1 MHRIAFGAA
10 SRLIGVLACA
20 AAGAAWAGPLTLQ
33 PNLPQLRLGADGAS
47 LPTLPAGYDPP
58 NVKGA
63 LAPGASAR
71 PGYLALA
78 TGQPLGAPGGGIQGP
93 IKEPGELPKLLGQ
106 PDPMGAPG
114 GRVIGPIRFPG
125 VVAALVTPG
134 ITELRLRAITRAIQ
148 PGAGVDPLAPS
159 VAYLHR
165 LFPALAIT
173 TELYTPGGAP
183 GAISFCNSKAACSS
197 APATPD
203 PANVLSALYVGS
215 FDWIRDGGAEF
226 EYLYSLLNTDALV
239 YMDMTDLA
247 RVGAGDTLAGL
258 VLAGADETLPYFG
271 IHSVG
276 SFGAGANGKQL
287 RDVADVTDDV
297 LARYAAEQV
306 PEPGTLALVAAALG
320 AAGWSGRTRARQAAR
335 GGHPG

>member
-1 MHRIAFGAA
+1 MHRIDSGAA
-10 SRLIGVLACA
+10 RRIIGALACA
-20 AAGAAWAGPLTLQ
+20 AAGAAWAGPLSLQ
-33 PNLPQLRLGADGAS
+33 PNIPQLQLGAGAAS
-47 LPTLPAGYDPP
+47 LPTLPTGYDPP
-58 NVKGA
+58 NVKGS

-93 IKEPGELPKLLGQ
+93 IKNPGELPKLLAQ
-106 PDPMGAPG
+106 PDPLGAPG
-114 GRVIGPIRFPG
+114 GGVIGPIRFPG

-148 PGAGVDPLAPS
+148 AGSGVDPLALT
-159 VAYLHR
+159 VDYLHR

-183 GAISFCNSKAACSS
+183 GAISFCDTKAACS
-197 APATPD
+197 AAQVIPD
-203 PANVLSALYVGS
+203 AAHVLTALYVGS

-239 YMDMTDLA
+239 YLDMTDLA
-247 RVGAGDTLAGL
+247 RVGAGDKLAGL
-258 VLAGADETLPYFG
+258 VLAGADETQPYFG

-276 SFGAGANGKQL
+276 AFASDANGKAL
-287 RDVADVTDDV
+287 RDVAEVTADI
-297 LARYAAEQV
+297 LARYAAEQA
-306 PEPGTLALVAAALG
+306 PEPGTLALVAAAL
-320 AAGWSGRTRARQAAR
+320 AAVGWSRRARPAAR
-335 GGHPG
+335 GRHPS